1 MSAPT
6 SPLHP
11 PADGAPRD
19 PVAPHPVI
27 DAAMIAA
34 HLERARARTLD
45 LLDLLD
51 EDDQRAQHSPL
62 MSPMVWDLAH
72 IGNYEELWLLRGLDG
87 RAPIDAELDH
97 LYNAFE
103 HPRRTRPDLPV
114 LGPAE
119 ARRYL
124 AEVRSEVLALLD
136 RTDLSPTNP
145 DPLLANGFV
154 YGMVIQHE
162 HQHDETLL
170 AAHQLRLDRA
180 VPPPG
185 SSPAPARSPAEVASI
200 PASRTIDAGPVTIGA
215 QHEPWT
221 YDNEHGAH
229 VVELPE
235 FRIDTFPVTNR
246 RYLEFIEDRGYH
258 DHRLWSGAG
267 YAWRFE
273 AALEH
278 PEFWRQEDDG
288 RWTIQRFGERL
299 DLADHLDEPVQH
311 VCWHEADAFARWA
324 GKRLPTEPEWEKA
337 AQGAAGPV
345 AGAVGLGSSVEAPGG
360 NLGQRHAGPA
370 AVGSY
375 PEHASAWGVHQM
387 IGDVWEWTSSTFT
400 PHPGFRSFPYTEYSD
415 VFWGDEHH
423 VLKGGSWATD
433 PTAVRVSFRNWD
445 YPIRRQ
451 IFAGFRCAEDG
462 S

>member
-6 SPLHP
+6 SPLRP

-19 PVAPHPVI
+19 PVTPHPPI
-27 DAAMIAA
+27 DARMIAGQ
-34 HLERARARTLD
+34 LERARARTLD

-51 EDDQRAQHSPL
+51 EDGQRVQHSPL

-72 IGNYEELWLLRGLDG
+72 IGNYEELWLLRELDG

-103 HPRRTRPDLPV
+103 HPRWTRPDLSV

-124 AEVRSEVLALLD
+124 TEVRSEVLALLE
-136 RTDLSPTNP
+136 RTDLAPTNP
-145 DPLLANGFV
+145 DPLLTNGFV

-170 AAHQLRLDRA
+170 ATHQLRLDQA

-185 SSPAPARSPAEVASI
+185 SSPAPATSPTEVASV
-200 PASRTIDAGPVTIGA
+200 PATRTIDAGPATIGA
-215 QHEPWT
+215 QHQPWT

-235 FRIDTFPVTNR
+235 YRIDTFPVTNR
-246 RYLEFIEDRGYH
+246 RYLEFIEDRGYP

-278 PEFWRQEDDG
+278 PEFWQHEDDG
-288 RWTIQRFGERL
+288 RWTILRFGERL
-299 DLADHLDEPVQH
+299 ELADHLDEPVQH
-311 VCWHEADAFARWA
+311 VCWYEADAFARWA
-324 GKRLPTEPEWEKA
+324 GKRLPTEAEWEKA
-337 AQGAAGPV
+337 AGGTAGSNGN
-345 AGAVGLGSSVEAPGG
+345 ALGVLSSVETAGG

-387 IGDVWEWTSSTFT
+387 IGDVWEWTSSPFT
-400 PHPGFRSFPYTEYSD
+400 PHPGFRAFPYAEYSD
-415 VFWGDEHH
+415 VFWGDEYR

-451 IFAGFRCAEDG
+451 IFAGLRCAEDG

>member
-6 SPLHP
+6 SPL
-11 PADGAPRD
+11 D
-19 PVAPHPVI
+19 PVHDAPAPSTTTPDPPI
-27 DAAMIAA
+27 DAATIAA
-34 HLERARARTLD
+34 QLERARARTLA
-45 LLDLLD
+45 LLDVLD
-51 EDDQRAQHSPL
+51 EEEQRAQHSTL

-72 IGNYEELWLLRGLDG
+72 IGNYEELWLLRELDG
-87 RAPIDAELDH
+87 RAPIDPELDH

-103 HPRRTRPDLPV
+103 HPRWTRPDLPV
-114 LGPAE
+114 LGPDE

-124 AEVRSEVLALLD
+124 RDVRAEVLTLLE
-136 RTDLSPTNP
+136 RADLSPTST

-170 AAHQLRLDRA
+170 ATHQLRLERA

-185 SSPAPARSPAEVASI
+185 STPAPAVSPREVASI
-200 PASRTIDAGPVTIGA
+200 PTTRTIDAGPVVVGA
-215 QHEPWT
+215 PRHPWG
-221 YDNEHGAH
+221 YDNERDPHT
-229 VVELPE
+229 VEVPA
-235 FRIDTFPVTNR
+235 FHIDTFPVTNR
-246 RYLEFIEDRGYH
+246 RYLEFIDDRGYH

-267 YAWRFE
+267 YAWCFE

-278 PEFWRQEDDG
+278 PEFWRREDDG
-288 RWTIQRFGERL
+288 GWTILRFGERI
-299 DLADHLDEPVQH
+299 DLEDHLDEPVQH
-311 VCWHEADAFARWA
+311 VCWYEADAFARWA
-324 GKRLPTEPEWEKA
+324 GKRLPTEAEWEKA
-337 AQGAAGPV
+337 AGGP
-345 AGAVGLGSSVEAPGG
+345 SSGDLAHVDIAPIEAPGG

-370 AVGSY
+370 AIGTY
-375 PEHASAWGVHQM
+375 PEHASGWGVHQM

-400 PHPGFRSFPYTEYSD
+400 PHPGFRAFPYPEYSE
-415 VFWGDEHH
+415 VFWGDEYR

-433 PTAVRVSFRNWD
+433 PTAARIAFRNWD

-451 IFAGFRCAEDG
+451 IFAGFRCAEDA